1 MEECDMKRSSIKIL
15 TRILAMVIIITLA
28 SSMVACD
35 ITGNNGND
43 GVSGNNNNVNNN
55 DKGKGNDNGAQT
67 TTTATHED
75 ETIEPANS
83 GFIRIGFSQC
93 DLAESDWRKANTS
106 SMQDAL
112 SPANGF
118 DLIIADAQN
127 SHDKQLSDVTGFI
140 KQKVDYIVIATVN
153 ETGWKDVLQQAYNAE
168 IPVILVDR
176 TALVSEDLYV
186 TWVGANFRDEGNKAV
201 QWLAEFKGTEPLVI
215 AHLQGVM
222 GSSAQTGRSAAL
234 NEAATAN
241 GWVIA
246 GQKTADWDT
255 TKAMEIMQ
263 NWLKQNP
270 DINVVYAE
278 NDNMA
283 GGVIQAI
290 QAAGKEAGG
299 ENGVTVISFD
309 ANRRYLQMALESGV
323 INYNVECN
331 PLHGPRVAEIIKALE
346 RGDTLPKVTYV
357 DEVAFDW
364 RQLTQEVI
372 DARQY

>member
-1 MEECDMKRSSIKIL
+1 MA
-15 TRILAMVIIITLA
+15 T
-28 SSMVACD
+28 SMVSCD
-35 ITGNNGND
+35 ID
-43 GVSGNNNNVNNN
+43 KNN
-55 DKGKGNDNGAQT
+55 DRNIIQT
-67 TTTATHED
+67 TTIVTHEA
-75 ETIEPANS
+75 ETTAS
-83 GFIRIGFSQC
+83 TGGGFIRIGFSQC

-127 SHDKQLSDVTGFI
+127 SHDKQLSDVASFI

-153 ETGWKDVLQQAYNAE
+153 EAGWQDVLQQAQEAK

-201 QWLAEFKGTEPLVI
+201 QWLAEFKGAEPLVV

-234 NEAATAN
+234 NDAAAAN

-263 NWLKQNP
+263 NWLKQSP

-283 GGVIQAI
+283 DGAIQAI
-290 QAAGKEAGG
+290 QAAGKAAGG
-299 ENGVTVISFD
+299 DNGVTVISFD

-331 PLHGPRVAEIIKALE
+331 PLHGPRVAEIIRTLE

-357 DEVAFDW
+357 DEEAFDW
-364 RQLTQEVI
+364 RQLSQKVI